1 MILYDMHLHS
11 DFSSDSSTP
20 AASQVDSARQAG
32 LHGICLTDHMDYDFP
47 KEEIDFPLSPGEIPF
62 EFSLADYF
70 PQLKKIREE
79 NPDLTILTGI
89 ECGLQTTPSVL
100 EKNSVLTDMDEF
112 DFIIG
117 SLHLVNKKDPY
128 YPSFWDNRDPEE
140 AIRQYLDQLYKNIT
154 AFHHFDTLGH
164 LDYIVRYAPV
174 SFSYEPSAF
183 QEQIDAILSFLIRHD
198 IALEFNTS
206 GYKKTPHGNPHED
219 ILRRYK
225 DLGGVAITIG
235 SDAHSPEYV
244 GYRFRQAESLLVSCG
259 FKEYYT
265 FQKHT
270 PVSHQLGQ

>member
-11 DFSSDSSTP
+11 DFSSDSTTP
-20 AASQVDSARQAG
+20 VGKQIESARQTG

-47 KEEIDFPLSPGEIPF
+47 EEEIDFTLSPGEIPF
-62 EFSLADYF
+62 EFNLPDYF
-70 PQLKKIREE
+70 SQLKKIRQE
-79 NPDLTILTGI
+79 NPDFTVLTGV
-89 ECGLQTTPSVL
+89 ECGLQTTTSVL
-100 EKNSVLTDMDEF
+100 KKNTVLSQMEEF

-128 YPSFWDNRDPEE
+128 Y
-140 AIRQYLDQLYKNIT
+140 
-154 AFHHFDTLGH
+154 LGH

-174 SFSYEPSAF
+174 SFSYEPSVF
-183 QEQIDAILSFLIRHD
+183 QEQIDAILAFLIRHD

-206 GYKKTPHGNPHED
+206 GYKKTAHGNPHED

-225 DLGGVAITIG
+225 DLGGTAITIG

-244 GYRFRQAESLLVSCG
+244 AYHFHQAESLLTACG

-265 FQKHT
+265 FSKHI
-270 PVSHQLGQ
+270 PVSHPLDQ